1 MLEEID
7 FMDINL
13 ARCTQEQRC
22 RLLAL
27 NVLRRAIKD
36 LRSSEGAATRRLLR
50 WVESPEA
57 GAWCDTAG
65 VSKRAL
71 CRRAHEVLEDGA

>member
-13 ARCTQEQRC
+13 ARRTQEQRC

-36 LRSSEGAATRRLLR
+36 LRGAEGTAARRLLR
-50 WVESPEA
+50 WVESPSAE
-57 GAWCDTAG
+57 AWCDTAG

-71 CRRAHEVLEDGA
+71 CRRAHEVIEDGA